1 MKPTREIERETDA
14 TVYEGG
20 EHRAIVLI
28 IKPGK
33 SLAMRLKGTR
43 TRYDVPVNA
52 VWRMAVE
59 MAARKGK

>member
-14 TVYEGG
+14 TVFDRG
-20 EHRAIVLI
+20 EHRPIVLI

-33 SLAMRLKGTR
+33 SLSLRLKGTR

-52 VWRMAVE
+52 VWRLACE
-59 MAARKGK
+59 MAERRGK